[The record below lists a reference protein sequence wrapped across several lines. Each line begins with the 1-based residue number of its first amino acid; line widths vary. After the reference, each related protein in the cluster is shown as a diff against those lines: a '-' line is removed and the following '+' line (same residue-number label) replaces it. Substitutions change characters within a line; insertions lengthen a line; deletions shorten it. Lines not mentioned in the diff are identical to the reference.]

1 MKFTKKNFVA
11 LILALMM
18 FVITACGE
26 SDDGDFT
33 VGTTTDTY
41 YENEYFGIRYT
52 PTDDMS
58 LQDENYIKQINAA
71 MVSMLDDEN
80 VKKSLESGNSVTL
93 VYAVNSDSTST
104 FNIIVQN
111 MKSLFQKN
119 VSDDY
124 IIEQNLEP
132 TKKLLESTGIFDSVE
147 VTKGTASFLGKDVV
161 SMDVTAKVQGYDFYE
176 TEVLLRKGNYV
187 MFITAGTYFEKE
199 TLQSIL
205 NDVKVID

>member
-132 TKKLLESTGIFDSVE
+132 TKKMLESTGIFDSVE